1 MKRLQEKDGY
11 CETSMQEKE
20 RTEETCH
27 QFPLDD
33 SFHLMT
39 VSIFVVGLS
48 IDNFLLPL
56 LLVVVA
62 AQAARHA
69 GHCDCTEDCTEV
81 AIAGA

>member
-1 MKRLQEKDGY
+1 
-11 CETSMQEKE
+11 
-20 RTEETCH
+20 
-27 QFPLDD
+27 
-33 SFHLMT
+33 MT

-81 AIAGA
+81 AITGA

>member
-1 MKRLQEKDGY
+1 VKRLQEKDGY

-33 SFHLMT
+33 SFHVMT
-39 VSIFVVGLS
+39 VSIFVVCLS

-56 LLVVVA
+56 ILVVVV
-62 AQAARHA
+62 
-69 GHCDCTEDCTEV
+69 CVIFVVCTSRCWV
-81 AIAGA
+81 CAIS